1 MLIYYHRVDH
11 VICLEADVLE
21 DKRTLP
27 SILGVLPDSGLL
39 WYWSSSRRYPPARDF
54 QTWEL
59 PEQRAYTA
67 VTTETLPVL
76 YRDLLEQDWND
87 DNRNLVL
94 LASQSDLAH
103 VLQDVA
109 TRQRTL
115 AAFAQEQP
123 PLQLVLVRLGD
134 TGSCHIFLPH
144 KPSAAVSAVLAAWG
158 IDPAHADTRRPYQR
172 LNLVRLEALFGLE
185 MEA

>member
-11 VICLEADVLE
+11 VICLETDVLE
-21 DKRTLP
+21 DKCTL
-27 SILGVLPDSGLL
+27 SSMLSVLPDSGLL

-59 PEQRAYTA
+59 PEQRAYTTLTVEA
-67 VTTETLPVL
+67 LPVL
-76 YRDLLEQDWND
+76 YRDLLEQDLND

-94 LASQSDLAH
+94 VASQSDLAL

-109 TRQRTL
+109 ARQRVL

-134 TGSCHIFLPH
+134 TGSCHIFIPH

-158 IDPAHADTRRPYQR
+158 IDPVRADTRRSYQR
-172 LNLVRLEALFGLE
+172 LNLVRFEALFGLE
-185 MEA
+185 TEA